1 MTRDTPADRAYMEMA
16 YGLAE
21 RALGRSSPNPLVGAV
36 VVKNGR
42 IVGTGYHEEA
52 GKPHA
57 EIIALR
63 AAGRRAKGATLYL
76 TLEPCVHWGRTPP
89 CVDAVVRAGL
99 RRVVISAHDPNPVV
113 HTKGAARLRQ
123 AGLDVSVGLL
133 AARNARLN
141 EAHAKYITTKT
152 PFVTLKAAAS
162 LDGRIATRTG
172 DSKWISSAGT
182 REYVHLLRGQNDALL
197 VGVNTLLADDP
208 LLTVRHALWPGKK
221 VTRVVLD
228 SRLRF
233 PTRARILGTL
243 DAGGIVVFTR
253 RGADRRKA
261 GALRKK
267 GVEVVEMDRPLE
279 GPGLEAVLAEL
290 GRREVAA
297 LLVEGGSRVYT
308 SFIEGGLADKI
319 VLTLAPALIGGGKA
333 PGLFE
338 GAGVEKV
345 KDAFKLRGVRT
356 FSIDSDLILE
366 GYF

>member
-1 MTRDTPADRAYMEMA
+1 MTHRNADDRAFMEMA

-21 RALGRSSPNPLVGAV
+21 QARGRTSPNPLVGAV
-36 VVKNGR
+36 VVKDGR
-42 IVGTGYHEEA
+42 IAGTGYHEEA

-89 CVDAVVRAGL
+89 CVDAVLRAGL
-99 RRVVISAHDPNPVV
+99 ARVVISAHDPNPAV
-113 HTKGAARLRQ
+113 HTKGAARLKR

-141 EAHAKYITTKT
+141 EVHAKFITTGK

-162 LDGRIATRTG
+162 LDGKIATRTG
-172 DSKWISSAGT
+172 DSKWISSEGT
-182 REYVHLLRGQNDALL
+182 REYVHLLRGANDALL
-197 VGVNTLLADDP
+197 VGVDTVIADDP
-208 LLTVRHALWPGKK
+208 FLTVRHPAWPGKK
-221 VTRVVLD
+221 LARVILD

-233 PTRARILGTL
+233 PLGARILGTQ
-243 DAGGIVVFTR
+243 GSGRIMVFTR

-261 GALRKK
+261 DMLRAE
-267 GVEVVEMDRPLE
+267 GVEVVEMGRSLK

-290 GRREVAA
+290 GRREIAA
-297 LLVEGGSRVYT
+297 LLVEGGARVHT
-308 SFIEGGLADKI
+308 SFIEGRLADKI
-319 VLTLAPALIGGGKA
+319 VLTLAPLLIGGRRA
-333 PGLFE
+333 RGLFE
-338 GAGVEKV
+338 GAGAENVA
-345 KDAFKLRGVRT
+345 DAFKLRDVRT
-356 FSIDSDLILE
+356 FSVDSDIILE

>member
-1 MTRDTPADRAYMEMA
+1 MTRDTPADRGYMEMA

-21 RALGRSSPNPLVGAV
+21 QARGRTSPNPLVGAV
-36 VVKNGR
+36 IVKDGR

-89 CVDAVVRAGL
+89 CVDAVLEAGL
-99 RRVVISAHDPNPVV
+99 ARVVISAHDPNPVV
-113 HTKGAARLRQ
+113 HTKGAARLKR

-141 EAHAKYITTKT
+141 EAHAKFITTKT

-162 LDGRIATRTG
+162 LDGKIATRTG
-172 DSKWISSAGT
+172 DSKWISSEGT
-182 REYVHLLRGQNDALL
+182 REYVHLLRGGNDALL
-197 VGVNTLLADDP
+197 VGVDTLIADDP
-208 LLTVRHALWPGKK
+208 LLTVRHPSWPGKK
-221 VTRVVLD
+221 LTRVILD

-233 PTRARILGTL
+233 PADARILGTR
-243 DAGGIVVFTR
+243 DAGGIIVFAR

-261 GALRKK
+261 DMLRVR
-267 GVEVVEMDRPLE
+267 GVEVVEMEGSLK
-279 GPGLEAVLAEL
+279 GPGLGAVLAEL

-297 LLVEGGSRVYT
+297 LLVEGGARVHT
-308 SFIEGGLADKI
+308 SFLGGRRAR
-319 VLTLAPALIGGGKA
+319 
-333 PGLFE
+333 GLFE
-338 GAGVEKV
+338 GAGADKV
-345 KDAFKLRGVRT
+345 ADAFKLRGVRT
-356 FSIDSDLILE
+356 FSVESDIILE